1 MRSDYYFARM
11 VIMSNREA
19 ITSSDLPINLKLFA
33 SKEVLNNES
42 LKAGIEDIEKSS
54 IITALEQPGWV
65 QAKVARIL
73 GITSW
78 QIGYKIKKY
87 GIGVLTTFKRLHN
100 LCMHS
105 LFD

>member
-19 ITSSDLPINLKLFA
+19 ITSSDLPINLKLLA

-54 IITALEQPGWV
+54 IITALEQTGWV
-65 QAKVARIL
+65 QAKVARML
-73 GITSW
+73 GIRHGRS
-78 QIGYKIKKY
+78 
-87 GIGVLTTFKRLHN
+87 GIRLR
-100 LCMHS
+100 S
-105 LFD
+105 TE